1 MVTFS
6 QVKSGVAKYIAD
18 EIIAKMNGWKQWV
31 SGAAVALALTKA
43 DALFDAVKSNELISM
58 LGVVREDGMI
68 DIDLLRKAFKDQAEY
83 SGPVSLDIPA
93 IGKITLS
100 SNDIDMIYRYIQE
113 GG

>member
-6 QVKSGVAKYIAD
+6 QVKGGVTKYITD
-18 EIIAKMNGWKQWV
+18 EIISKMESWKKWV
-31 SGAAVALALTKA
+31 TGAAVSLALTKA
-43 DALFDAVKSNELISM
+43 DDLFDAVKSNELISM

-68 DIDLLRKAFKDQAEY
+68 DIDLLRHAFKTQAES
-83 SGPVSLDIPA
+83 SGPVSIDIPA

-100 SNDIDMIYRYIQE
+100 SDDIDMIYRYIQE